1 MVVEAVNKTTTGKW
15 DFKALAPLRRNTPP
29 QTVELRK
36 EQQERIPIYEQALTV
51 SVNSKVAHPKFSN
64 YFVKEGV
71 ITNSHALPAGNVEY
85 GSCQALHGEESAVA
99 AHRSSLSLS
108 GENPDDLVL
117 GIIAGNPGNV
127 PSPCGNCRDI
137 MRDTFGTNFEI
148 ASGAPEGGLAVVVPM
163 STFTFDTPR
172 EVNIGARKRLEV
184 YSALGMNKGDFNSLV
199 AKTIKEGKFLTN
211 DPYCPPK
218 IHPERR
224 YYATIV
230 TNRGLH
236 HGGRDVMVEYHPIYA
251 LRDAV
256 RQGRREDDSSGIQSV
271 IVVAEDPNMMPDVMY
286 KDRQHLLEYN
296 LQGELVREEEHDP
309 PVFLVSHDEE
319 GKITGIGKTSIKE
332 WLPLAF
338 SPANFG
344 DEFVNYLASYHKN
357 RTNK

>member
-1 MVVEAVNKTTTGKW
+1 MAIDLLTIETGKW

-29 QTVELRK
+29 QTVELR
-36 EQQERIPIYEQALTV
+36 EDQQERIPIYEQALTV
-51 SVNSKVAHPKFSN
+51 SVNSKVANPKFSR

-71 ITNSHALPAGNVEY
+71 ITDSHALPAGNVEY

-108 GENPDDLVL
+108 GKNPNDLVL

-148 ASGAPEGGLAVVVPM
+148 ASGTPEGGLAVVVPM
-163 STFTFDTPR
+163 STFTFDTPE
-172 EVNIGARKRLEV
+172 EVNINPRRRKSLQV
-184 YSALGMNKGDFNSLV
+184 YSALGMSKSDFKELV

-211 DPYCPPK
+211 DPYCPPN

-236 HGGRDVMVEYHPIYA
+236 HGGRDVMAEYHPIYA

-271 IVVAEDPNMMPDVMY
+271 IVVAEDPYMMPDVMY
-286 KDRQHLLEYN
+286 KDRQHLLEFN
-296 LQGELVREEEHDP
+296 LQGELVEGNEKDP

-319 GKITGIGKTSIKE
+319 GKIVQVGKTSVKE
-332 WLPLAF
+332 WIPLAF

-344 DEFVNYLASYHKN
+344 DEFVKYLGGYHRN
-357 RTNK
+357 RTK